1 MNSAASSAS
10 HPPPLSTRAAAIRA
24 ASLARGTSSA
34 PLVSRG
40 GELRTNDT
48 ESRAF
53 IQLRG
58 ARTACVVAAA
68 FSILVHT
75 LLAHGVVVGSFWC
88 PLSLCAEMCD
98 EPAALTDSLRWQRR
112 VLAAICLMLDFGV
125 IATHWLMPVHPKF
138 VVVKSRRRVMRAH
151 LLSGSLQC
159 LGGPAFY
166 AALYGGG
173 PAAARAVCVA
183 LAAVGFGLHVPGALY
198 LLTSAFGAVRIMIP
212 GFLYATSAYA
222 YSLGKLLTATDAR
235 LEHDFLSYWL
245 VLHVYAMNRLVFA
258 LLTRFNLLASARY
271 TLSILLGLAIAMPAA
286 LGWASF
292 AFCVCAVVV
301 FNLAFLAAA
310 DEAGSRHRAPLALP
324 PVAHPSRCAEEGVSR
339 DARRLLG
346 ERLLQRRPAAAP
358 LCHAR
363 GPRRRARPRGGGT
376 VPLSARAREACLRST
391 SSRETGRERR
401 LFTPAAASRLVF
413 DKLDTSGDGTISKAE
428 LGELLVSWGLPRSD
442 AAACLA
448 EVDGDRS
455 GAIGFD
461 EFFHQLAP
469 VWEFAC
475 AVVSSNASV
484 EARLARL
491 LLSGGGAAPSHRG
504 TGGSPA
510 A

>member
-24 ASLARGTSSA
+24 ASLARGTSVT
-34 PLVSRG
+34 PLASRG

-68 FSILVHT
+68 FSILVHA

-88 PLSLCAEMCD
+88 PLSLCAEMRD

-292 AFCVCAVVV
+292 AFCVCAIVV

-310 DEAGSRHRAPLALP
+310 DEASRATQDVYSASGFSNAALLPRHFVTPEGLVVAPAL
-324 PVAHPSRCAEEGVSR
+324 
-339 DARRLLG
+339 
-346 ERLLQRRPAAAP
+346 AAAE
-358 LCHAR
+358 R
-363 GPRRRARPRGGGT
+363 S
-376 VPLSARAREACLRST
+376 LSP
-391 SSRETGRERR
+391 RER
-401 LFTPAAASRLVF
+401 ARLVF
-413 DKLDTSGDGTISKAE
+413 DKLDTSGDGAISKAE

-461 EFFHQLAP
+461 EFFGRLAP

-491 LLSGGGAAPSHRG
+491 LLSGGGPSHRG

>member
-159 LGGPAFY
+159 LGGPAFF

-271 TLSILLGLAIAMPAA
+271 TLSILIGLAIAMPAA

-292 AFCVCAVVV
+292 AFCVCAIVV

-310 DEAGSRHRAPLALP
+310 DEASRATQDVYSASGFSNAALLPRHFVTPEGLVVAPALAAAERSLSPRERARLASARRAPARRAVSGVSSLLP
-324 PVAHPSRCAEEGVSR
+324 P
-339 DARRLLG
+339 
-346 ERLLQRRPAAAP
+346 
-358 LCHAR
+358 
-363 GPRRRARPRGGGT
+363 RAG
-376 VPLSARAREACLRST
+376 SSST
-391 SSRETGRERR
+391 SSTR
-401 LFTPAAASRLVF
+401 
-413 DKLDTSGDGTISKAE
+413 
-428 LGELLVSWGLPRSD
+428 
-442 AAACLA
+442 
-448 EVDGDRS
+448 
-455 GAIGFD
+455 
-461 EFFHQLAP
+461 
-469 VWEFAC
+469 
-475 AVVSSNASV
+475 
-484 EARLARL
+484 
-491 LLSGGGAAPSHRG
+491 RG
-504 TGGSPA
+504 TGPSPRRSSASCSSRGGCRAPTPPRASPRWTATGPAPSDSTSSSTSWRPCGSSLAPSSRPTPVWRRGSRGCC
-510 A
+510 

>member
-271 TLSILLGLAIAMPAA
+271 TLSILIGLAIAMPAA

-292 AFCVCAVVV
+292 AFCVCAIVV

-310 DEAGSRHRAPLALP
+310 DEASRATQDVYSASGFSNAALLPRHFVTPEGLVVAPAL
-324 PVAHPSRCAEEGVSR
+324 
-339 DARRLLG
+339 
-346 ERLLQRRPAAAP
+346 AAAE
-358 LCHAR
+358 R
-363 GPRRRARPRGGGT
+363 S
-376 VPLSARAREACLRST
+376 LSP
-391 SSRETGRERR
+391 RER
-401 LFTPAAASRLVF
+401 ARLVF